1 MEGRENTNRLSDD
14 ITQIG
19 DGPPSGG
26 KRKLIRREGFDS
38 RISYK
43 DRPHD
48 PGGGV
53 GIARDP
59 TSQDDM
65 TRNLPKDT
73 NMNRSNKP
81 TQTPVG
87 GAEMAKPAFNRQTQR
102 EMTTAAEVGRK
113 LSDLT
118 EPSLYQGGAVEA
130 EGAVTSA
137 TLSAPHRCCDCGI
150 QIVAGRN
157 SVTDRDECR
166 EVRPS
171 MTCQVIPKTAP
182 LTDTEKRQY
191 RLKSPAFVGSTDIQN
206 ARMLLEVPVLR
217 MPNVFLKLAE
227 EARKSVIVDDQL
239 TDKKDVQSHRT
250 GQAKPVFVTEI
261 LNSTPVVGSRLSRFT
276 NPSTELTPDRN
287 LAQPT
292 IESGPVDRLSN
303 TGQPVKLDVKMKQGA
318 SGPQCFVNRTIGNS
332 NPAGPSGPA
341 Q

>member
-1 MEGRENTNRLSDD
+1 
-14 ITQIG
+14 
-19 DGPPSGG
+19 
-26 KRKLIRREGFDS
+26 
-38 RISYK
+38 
-43 DRPHD
+43 
-48 PGGGV
+48 
-53 GIARDP
+53 
-59 TSQDDM
+59 
-65 TRNLPKDT
+65 
-73 NMNRSNKP
+73 
-81 TQTPVG
+81 
-87 GAEMAKPAFNRQTQR
+87 MAKPAFNRQTQR

-130 EGAVTSA
+130 EGAVTR
-137 TLSAPHRCCDCGI
+137 TILSTAHRCCDCGI
-150 QIVAGRN
+150 RIVAGRN
-157 SVTDRDECR
+157 SVTDEGR

-182 LTDTEKRQY
+182 LADIRKRQY
-191 RLKSPAFVGSTDIQN
+191 RLKGPAFVGSTDIQN

-227 EARKSVIVDDQL
+227 EARESVIVDDQL
-239 TDKKDVQSHRT
+239 TDRKDVQSHRT

-261 LNSTPVVGSRLSRFT
+261 LNSTPVVGNRLSRFT
-276 NPSTELTPDRN
+276 NPSTDLPIPQPDRN

-318 SGPQCFVNRTIGNS
+318 SGGPQGFVGRTS